1 MTFLLATTASSPPAV
16 PQCPI
21 NPLLWVCQQVQ
32 ARVGD
37 GNALGPLVQDVL
49 DGIVVF
55 LLILMAGQLLR
66 RVAVAAVGRR
76 ADPQVHALTRNVLT
90 IFSWVFAAAGGL
102 VAGGVDVL
110 WVLTFGGVFSL
121 AIGLAFQDLLRNIL
135 AGIFILLEKPF
146 RIGDHV
152 AIGDCEGV
160 VQTIALR
167 TTALRTG
174 DGRLAVMPNLTVFQ
188 SVILN
193 STAFDQ
199 RRYSVTL
206 PVDAATDLPLLVRAA
221 HSALAAVAGVATEP
235 APTVQPRVEPDG
247 RRVLAV
253 SFWFDYRAHD
263 PEAVSGELLSRI
275 WGPSSGTA
283 GASSGTAGASPGTAG
298 ASSGEAGPDQPR
310 R

>member
-1 MTFLLATTASSPPAV
+1 MHFLLATTAPAAAAGGPV
-16 PQCPI
+16 CQP
-21 NPLLWVCQQVQ
+21 NPLLWVCQEVQ
-32 ARVGD
+32 ARVGA

-49 DGIVVF
+49 GGITVF
-55 LLILMAGQLLR
+55 LLVLIAGQLLR
-66 RVAVAAVGRR
+66 RAAVAAVERH
-76 ADPQVHALTRNVLT
+76 ADPQVHALTRNVMT
-90 IFSWVFAAAGGL
+90 IFTWAFAIAGGL

-110 WVLTFGGVFSL
+110 WVLTFGGIFTL

-167 TTALRTG
+167 TTALRTI
-174 DGRLAVMPNLTVFQ
+174 DGRLAVLPNLTVFT

-206 PVDAATDLPLLVRAA
+206 PVEAGTDLPLLVEAVN
-221 HSALAAVAGVATEP
+221 SAVAALPGIAIEP

-247 RRVLAV
+247 RRVVVV
-253 SFWFDYRAHD
+253 SYWVDYRAHD
-263 PEAVSGELLSRI
+263 PDAMSGELLSRI
-275 WGPSSGTA
+275 WSASGKVA
-283 GASSGTAGASPGTAG
+283 GAAKGGA
-298 ASSGEAGPDQPR
+298 
-310 R
+310 

>member
-1 MTFLLATTASSPPAV
+1 MHFLLATAAAGATPASSPASLPA
-16 PQCPI
+16 CLN
-21 NPLLWVCQQVQ
+21 NPLLWVCQAVQ
-32 ARVGD
+32 ERVGV
-37 GNALGPLVQDVL
+37 GNALAPLVQDVL
-49 DGIVVF
+49 DGIAVF
-55 LLILMAGQLLR
+55 LLVVIAGQVLR
-66 RVAVAAVGRR
+66 RVVVTAVQRR

-90 IFSWVFAAAGGL
+90 ILTWAFAAAGGL

-152 AIGDCEGV
+152 AIGDCEGT

-174 DGRLAVMPNLTVFQ
+174 DGRLAVMPNLTVFT

-206 PVDAATDLPLLVRAA
+206 PVEPGTDLPRLMKAA
-221 HSALAAVAGVATEP
+221 DGALAAVPGIASDP
-235 APTVQPRVEPDG
+235 PPSVQPRVEPDG
-247 RRVLAV
+247 RRVVVV
-253 SFWFDYRAHD
+253 SFWVDYRAHD
-263 PEAVSGELLSRI
+263 PDKMSGELLSRI
-275 WGPSSGTA
+275 WGGSA
-283 GASSGTAGASPGTAG
+283 GSAGGSAKGG
-298 ASSGEAGPDQPR
+298 A
-310 R
+310 

>member
-1 MTFLLATTASSPPAV
+1 ML
-16 PQCPI
+16 
-21 NPLLWVCQQVQ
+21 
-32 ARVGD
+32 
-37 GNALGPLVQDVL
+37 
-49 DGIVVF
+49 
-55 LLILMAGQLLR
+55 
-66 RVAVAAVGRR
+66 
-76 ADPQVHALTRNVLT
+76 
-90 IFSWVFAAAGGL
+90 
-102 VAGGVDVL
+102 
-110 WVLTFGGVFSL
+110 
-121 AIGLAFQDLLRNIL
+121 
-135 AGIFILLEKPF
+135 F
-146 RIGDHV
+146 RSGDHV

-221 HSALAAVAGVATEP
+221 HSALAALGGVAAEP

-275 WGPSSGTA
+275 WG
-283 GASSGTAGASPGTAG
+283 ASSGTADASSATAG
-298 ASSGEAGPDQPR
+298 AGPVSTLTEGSEARPTGVLGEGRTRDVGVARPGGRATPHSGPD
-310 R
+310 

>member
-1 MTFLLATTASSPPAV
+1 MHLLLTAVTAATATPPG
-16 PQCPI
+16 PHCLS
-21 NPLLWVCQQVQ
+21 NPLQWVCQQVQ
-32 ARVGD
+32 TRVGG
-37 GNALGPLVQDVL
+37 GNALGPLVQEVL
-49 DGIVVF
+49 DGITVG
-55 LLILMAGQLLR
+55 LLILIAGQVLR
-66 RVAVAAVGRR
+66 RVVVAAVRR
-76 ADPQVHALTRNVLT
+76 QADAQVHALTRNVLT
-90 IFSWVFAAAGGL
+90 IFTWVFAVAGGL

-110 WVLTFGGVFSL
+110 WVLTFGGIFSL

-174 DGRLAVMPNLTVFQ
+174 DGRLAVMPNLTVFT

-206 PVDAATDLPLLVRAA
+206 PVEPGTNLPRLTEVARG
-221 HSALAAVAGVATEP
+221 ALAAVPGIASDP
-235 APTVQPRVEPDG
+235 PPSVQPRVEPDG
-247 RRVLAV
+247 RSVVVA
-253 SFWFDYRAHD
+253 SFWVDYRAHD
-263 PEAVSGELLSRI
+263 PDTVSGELLSRI
-275 WGPSSGTA
+275 WGGSA
-283 GASSGTAGASPGTAG
+283 GRDGGAAKRG
-298 ASSGEAGPDQPR
+298 A
-310 R
+310 